1 MAAGDKWF
9 RVGQFKGVGPEKLQG
24 RGKID
29 PEFHSLTEAIQ
40 NAIKAGHIPP
50 ALGEGIPRALQRAT
64 QKGMI
69 DVLNSIEGYE
79 KRLRSGE
86 LGTIPAMKVAVDIRK
101 MVENKMLRVVSS
113 SMF

>member
-1 MAAGDKWF
+1 MAAVDKWF
-9 RVGQFKGVGPEKLQG
+9 RFGQFKGVGPEKLQG
-24 RGKID
+24 RGEVD

-50 ALGEGIPRALQRAT
+50 ALGEGLPRALQRAE

-69 DVLNSIEGYE
+69 EVLNSIEAYE

-86 LGTIPAMKVAVDIRK
+86 LGTIPAIKVVADIRK
-101 MVENKMLRVVSS
+101 MVGNKMLRVVGS

>member
-9 RVGQFKGVGPEKLQG
+9 RAGQFTGVGPEKLQG
-24 RGKID
+24 RGEID

-40 NAIKAGHIPP
+40 DAIKAGHIPP

-69 DVLNSIEGYE
+69 EVLESIERYE

-86 LGTIPAMKVAVDIRK
+86 LGTLSGIKVAVDIRK
-101 MVENKMLRVVSS
+101 LVENKMLRVVGPT
-113 SMF
+113 MF